1 MNKIILLLSVLI
13 VISTS
18 HFTLAANGMN
28 KEQAKK
34 TEKGVYQTP
43 KAFITASLGQNYQAK
58 ILWLTKEDKVIVADI
73 LSHKFNRMRIRY
85 WQSGNDTVWIL
96 NEKGKEK
103 PITIGVHIVNHLSD
117 NVSHQDKAT
126 IQKLKVL
133 TFRESRG
140 DEVRHEFYAKQF
152 TQTSLDSERRL
163 TKHVDGI
170 TGATLSVRATT
181 KVARLALWL
190 NNKVMNADSN

>member
-1 MNKIILLLSVLI
+1 
-13 VISTS
+13 
-18 HFTLAANGMN
+18 MN

-58 ILWLTKEDKVIVADI
+58 TLWLTKEDKVIVADI

-85 WQSGNDTVWIL
+85 WQSDHNHNKDKVWIL
-96 NEKGKEK
+96 DEIGKEK
-103 PITIGVHIVNHLSD
+103 LITIGVHINA
-117 NVSHQDKAT
+117 HQGKQQ

-152 TQTSLDSERRL
+152 TYAGLDSERRL